1 MPSREDEGLLL
12 CPERHLPPATPT
24 HPAWQAANEVVATS
38 GSPISDLPAAMAA
51 QPNLQD
57 SLRTLLF
64 ALLERTRAQ
73 RAVLVWYDDGH
84 AAEVFEA
91 RAAGHGDLPSWHPM
105 PAPDALLKDA
115 VEEAVDQGVALPSP
129 GADFPDSPWMT
140 RAQQAL
146 ARATSQAVCTL
157 PLPGGPQPL
166 GAVLLGWA
174 DTDARRHALDKALLT
189 ALLHSVAPLL
199 AVQRRAERPWHW
211 HARQA
216 WRQWHARRSRQSWW
230 PVALLAALALALV
243 PLPEHIGGRARIEG
257 AQQRVLSAPTDGFI
271 KAMHAHP
278 GDRVKA
284 GQVLADLAEQDLKL
298 ERDRWASQI
307 AQQDNA
313 YAAAMTRADRAEA
326 ALSLSRLE
334 EAQAQLALI
343 DEQLKRSQ
351 LKAPFDGVLI
361 QGDLSQSIGA
371 PVKQGDALMT
381 VATTHRYRVIIDIDE
396 ADIARVKVA
405 QHGQMALS
413 ALPWDTQA
421 LQVVRITP
429 LGVAR
434 EGRNVFEVQADFE
447 GPLTEDLR
455 PGLMGTAK
463 VQVGWRPLLW
473 SWLRPLVNRLRFLWW
488 AW

>member
-1 MPSREDEGLLL
+1 
-12 CPERHLPPATPT
+12 
-24 HPAWQAANEVVATS
+24 
-38 GSPISDLPAAMAA
+38 MAA
-51 QPNLQD
+51 QPHLQG
-57 SLRTLLF
+57 SLKTLLCT
-64 ALLERTRAQ
+64 LLEHTGAQ
-73 RAVLVWYDDGH
+73 RAVLVWYDKGH
-84 AAEVFEA
+84 AAEAFEA
-91 RAAGHGDLPSWHPM
+91 RAAGHGHPPSWHVTPV
-105 PAPDALLKDA
+105 PNALLKDA
-115 VEEAVDQGVALPSP
+115 VEEAVDQGVALASP
-129 GADFPDSPWMT
+129 GADRPDGPWMT

-146 ARATSQAVCTL
+146 ARETVQAVCTM

-174 DTDARRHALDKALLT
+174 DTDARHHVLQEAPLT
-189 ALLHSVAPLL
+189 TLMTSVAPLL

-211 HARQA
+211 HAHQA
-216 WRQWHARRSRQSWW
+216 WRQWHARWSRQRWW
-230 PVALLAALALALV
+230 RAAALATLALALL
-243 PLPEHIGGRARIEG
+243 PLPDRVGGRARIEG

-271 KAMHAHP
+271 KATHAQP

-381 VATTHRYRVIIDIDE
+381 VAATQRFRVIIDIDE
-396 ADIARVKVA
+396 TDIARVKVG

-434 EGRNVFEVQADFE
+434 EGSNVFEVQADFE
-447 GPLTEDLR
+447 GPLPDDLR
-455 PGLMGTAK
+455 PGLMGQAK
-463 VQVGWRPLLW
+463 VHVGWRPLLW
-473 SWLRPLVNRLRFLWW
+473 AWLRPLADRLRFLWW